1 VISDKEGHVKAPAE
15 GVLTGAGET
24 LPLKPTE
31 EARVTAPGRNQA
43 CPCGSGRKVKRC
55 CGQQRGP
62 SEEQLD
68 RAFIAQQAGVAAAQL
83 RDLSTDTLKH
93 LWEELD
99 ELPGIDLSLVVSLPA
114 LQTPEL
120 EQLFKAARD
129 DDLDT
134 AEDVMPAVLTTIDT
148 PRQRAQLA
156 RAVIN
161 LRDGGK
167 LTSRQAAIAI
177 IDLDSDSQLLI
188 RASLINAIFIHTG
201 LMHTP
206 AGLRLAA

>member
-1 VISDKEGHVKAPAE
+1 M
-15 GVLTGAGET
+15 
-24 LPLKPTE
+24 
-31 EARVTAPGRNQA
+31 TAPGRNQA

-68 RAFIAQQAGVAAAQL
+68 RAFIAQRAGVAAAQL
-83 RDLSTDTLKH
+83 RDLSTDTLKR

-99 ELPGIDLSLVVSLPA
+99 ELPGVDLSLVVSLPA

-120 EQLFKAARD
+120 DQLLKAARD

-161 LRDGGK
+161 LRDSGK

-188 RASLINAIFIHTG
+188 RASLINAIFIHAG

>member
-1 VISDKEGHVKAPAE
+1 MKGLGVRVPRRALQKSLVGSRFSVVSPSRFRGNVISDKEGHVKGPTE

-24 LPLKPTE
+24 LPLKLTE
-31 EARVTAPGRNQA
+31 EARVTASGRNQA

-68 RAFIAQQAGVAAAQL
+68 RAFIAQRAGVAAAQL
-83 RDLSTDTLKH
+83 RDLSTDTLKR

-120 EQLFKAARD
+120 EQLLKAARD

-134 AEDVMPAVLTTIDT
+134 AEDVL
-148 PRQRAQLA
+148 
-156 RAVIN
+156 
-161 LRDGGK
+161 
-167 LTSRQAAIAI
+167 
-177 IDLDSDSQLLI
+177 DLDSDSQLLI

>member
-1 VISDKEGHVKAPAE
+1 MISDKEGHVKGPTE

-24 LPLKPTE
+24 LPLKLTE
-31 EARVTAPGRNQA
+31 EARVTASGRNQA

-68 RAFIAQQAGVAAAQL
+68 RAFIAQRAGVAAAQL
-83 RDLSTDTLKH
+83 RDLSTDTLKR

-120 EQLFKAARD
+120 EQLLKAARD

-134 AEDVMPAVLTTIDT
+134 AEDVL
-148 PRQRAQLA
+148 
-156 RAVIN
+156 
-161 LRDGGK
+161 
-167 LTSRQAAIAI
+167 
-177 IDLDSDSQLLI
+177 DLDSDSQLLI

>member
-1 VISDKEGHVKAPAE
+1 M
-15 GVLTGAGET
+15 
-24 LPLKPTE
+24 
-31 EARVTAPGRNQA
+31 TASGRNQA

-68 RAFIAQQAGVAAAQL
+68 RAFIAQRAGVAAAQL
-83 RDLSTDTLKH
+83 RDLSTDTLKR

-120 EQLFKAARD
+120 EQLLKAARD

-134 AEDVMPAVLTTIDT
+134 AEDVL
-148 PRQRAQLA
+148 
-156 RAVIN
+156 
-161 LRDGGK
+161 
-167 LTSRQAAIAI
+167 
-177 IDLDSDSQLLI
+177 DLDSDSQLLI

>member
-1 VISDKEGHVKAPAE
+1 M
-15 GVLTGAGET
+15 
-24 LPLKPTE
+24 
-31 EARVTAPGRNQA
+31 TAPGRNQA

-68 RAFIAQQAGVAAAQL
+68 RAFIAQRAGVAAAQL
-83 RDLSTDTLKH
+83 RDLSTDTLKR

-99 ELPGIDLSLVVSLPA
+99 ELPRIDLSLVVSLPA

-120 EQLFKAARD
+120 EQLLKAARD

-156 RAVIN
+156 RAVVN
-161 LRDGGK
+161 LRDSGK

>member
-1 VISDKEGHVKAPAE
+1 M
-15 GVLTGAGET
+15 
-24 LPLKPTE
+24 
-31 EARVTAPGRNQA
+31 
-43 CPCGSGRKVKRC
+43 
-55 CGQQRGP
+55 
-62 SEEQLD
+62 
-68 RAFIAQQAGVAAAQL
+68 
-83 RDLSTDTLKH
+83 
-93 LWEELD
+93 
-99 ELPGIDLSLVVSLPA
+99 PA

-120 EQLFKAARD
+120 EQLLKAARD

-156 RAVIN
+156 RAVVN
-161 LRDGGK
+161 LRDSGK